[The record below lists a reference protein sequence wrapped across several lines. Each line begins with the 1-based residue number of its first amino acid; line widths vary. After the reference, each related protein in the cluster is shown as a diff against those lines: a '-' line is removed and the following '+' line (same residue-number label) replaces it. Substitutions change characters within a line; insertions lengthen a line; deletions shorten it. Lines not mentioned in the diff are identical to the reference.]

1 MNKKLVVAGRVSFAL
16 ALIGLGIQQFI
27 YPGFRPVFVPVWPMG
42 WPNEK
47 PLVYLL
53 SAVLIFT
60 GMAIILKIRAREA
73 SLICGCLFLAM
84 FAFIHVPF
92 QMQENPGVLGAWT
105 NAFKI
110 LAFSGSAFIIANSF
124 NRIGKSGGVTNPS
137 ERLLPFGRFFF
148 GLMLLVFGID
158 HFLYAQGVATLV
170 PGWIPGSLFWTY
182 FAGVALIGAGG
193 SIIMKFQLRLVAV
206 LTGIMIF
213 IWFLILHIP
222 RAIAMPDLLNGNEVT
237 SVMQALAFSG
247 VSFVLAFTDG
257 EKRLVTKEELPNA
270 VIGALEEVKR

>member
-1 MNKKLVVAGRVSFAL
+1 MNKKLVVAGRVGFAL
-16 ALIGLGIQQFI
+16 GLIGLGIQQFL
-27 YPGFRPVFVPVWPMG
+27 YPGFRPVFVPVWPTT
-42 WPNEK
+42 WFSEQ

-60 GMAIILKIRAREA
+60 GISIIFKIRARET
-73 SLICGCLFLAM
+73 SVICGCVFLVM
-84 FAFIHVPF
+84 FVFLHIPF
-92 QMQENPGVLGAWT
+92 QMQENPGALGAWT
-105 NAFKI
+105 DAFKI
-110 LAFSGSAFIIANSF
+110 LAFSGIAFIVANSF
-124 NRIGKSGGVTNPS
+124 NRRGKSVEVINAL

-170 PGWIPGSLFWTY
+170 PSWIPGSLFWTY
-182 FAGVALIGAGG
+182 LAGIALIGAG
-193 SIIMKFQLRLVAV
+193 SLIIINVQLRLMSI

-247 VSFVLAFTDG
+247 GSFVLAFTEG
-257 EKRLVTKEELPNA
+257 EKGLVAKKQFA
-270 VIGALEEVKR
+270 SAEVQS